1 MAWCLRSGRARGFR
15 GTSSNTPALGAR
27 GTCKVRSLCCRFQG
41 YGFGVFRSQSS
52 LNRSVQQRMFGSI
65 LCLRTSSKNMGFGV
79 P

>member
-52 LNRSVQQRMFGSI
+52 LKPIGATAHVWEHFVS
-65 LCLRTSSKNMGFGV
+65 
-79 P
+79 